1 MAFKMKGFSPFTKK
15 EETKSR
21 VADEL
26 AKMAT
31 VAATARGPKYK
42 SALKQTDVKLSEES
56 KSSATV
62 GGKVYPNIRYLGEPE
77 HADLLNS
84 LPGNLFVGGKN
95 TGDAGDVI
103 ANAYDN
109 YIGEISKS
117 PEPGTTTTKDVDAS
131 GAGTTT
137 TRVVK

>member
-1 MAFKMKGFSPFTKK
+1 MKGFSPFTKK
-15 EETKSR
+15 EGTKST
-21 VADEL
+21 VAEET

-31 VAATARGPKYK
+31 VAATAGGPKYK

-77 HADLLNS
+77 HQDVLNS

-95 TGDAGDVI
+95 TGNSGDVI

-117 PEPGTTTTKDVDAS
+117 PEPGTTTTEDIDY
-131 GAGTTT
+131 GTGTETKTT
-137 TRVVK
+137 KIVK